1 MVLKSAGYRAN
12 LNKVDCCS
20 KYSLAMATLVSCED
34 VDIVLT
40 SNVSLQLTD
49 YEIVTLH
56 RFH

>member
-20 KYSLAMATLVSCED
+20 KYSLATATLVSCEG
-34 VDIVLT
+34 VDIALT
-40 SNVSLQLTD
+40 SNVSLQPTD
-49 YEIVTLH
+49 DEIITLH